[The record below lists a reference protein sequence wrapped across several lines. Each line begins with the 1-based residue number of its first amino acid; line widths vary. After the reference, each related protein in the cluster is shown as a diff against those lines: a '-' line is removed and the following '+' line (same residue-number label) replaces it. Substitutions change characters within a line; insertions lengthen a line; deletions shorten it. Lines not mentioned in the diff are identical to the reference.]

1 MRWLIVLG
9 TLSATLAAV
18 PVQAQSGMTP
28 AEREILEILHRF
40 ELRRYRWWLAGLE
53 AQRILKEQKKG

>member
-1 MRWLIVLG
+1 
-9 TLSATLAAV
+9 
-18 PVQAQSGMTP
+18 MTP

-53 AQRILKEQKKG
+53 AQRIIKEQKK